1 MGIEGVGKGK
11 GEGEGEGG
19 GMEVEGRRLQGEALG
34 VLRKEK
40 KRKSVEFNGERGVGR
55 R

>member
-11 GEGEGEGG
+11 GEGEGG

-40 KRKSVEFNGERGVGR
+40 KRKSVECNGERGVGR